1 MAITKGKFTLTS
13 TDLTSDQINF
23 NVEQECK
30 TAPYSDGCDATS
42 GLARVTIASGGTFIF
57 DTDDKF
63 IKKSISSTTPGTNWH
78 KNYLYIKNAN
88 STNVTLKV
96 VLDSSTHT
104 PALEEC
110 GAAAC
115 DMTLAMLEKD
125 DWLQFPWTANVD
137 IVVSATS
144 SDDCLMEYMI
154 IN

>member
-30 TAPYSDGCDATS
+30 TAPYSDGCDSTS
-42 GLARVTIASGGTFIF
+42 GLARVTIASGGAFTF

-63 IKKSISSTTPGTNWH
+63 IRKSIASTTPGTNWH
-78 KNYLYIKNAN
+78 KNYLYVKNVN
-88 STNVTLKV
+88 TTNVTLKV
-96 VLDSSTHT
+96 TIDSSTYL
-104 PALEEC
+104 PSLEGC
-110 GAAAC
+110 TSC
-115 DMTLAMLEKD
+115 DMVIAMLEKD

-137 IVVSATS
+137 LKVQAVS